1 MSDAQHKSIWKNRW
15 TFIMAATGSAVGLG
29 NIWKFPY
36 ITGEYGG
43 GAFVLVYLFCILLV
57 GIPVMMAEVMLGRIG
72 RTDPINS
79 MLSIS
84 KKADRSANWSVI
96 GYMGVITGLLILMFY
111 SVVAGWVIDYFVQS
125 VTGAYQNQTPE
136 QINEGFGLLYA
147 DNTRELIW
155 HTLFIAV
162 TTWVVARGVTN
173 GIGKTVETLMPVLF
187 ILLCVMLGY
196 SMANGE
202 FMRALAFM
210 FTPDFSKVTPDAIL
224 EALGHAFFTLSLGM
238 GAIMVYGAYM
248 PKKSSI
254 GKTVLLVGFFDTL
267 IALIAGL
274 VIFPLVFANGMES
287 DQSVGLMFKTLPIVF
302 SQMPGGIIFGSIF
315 FALVSIAALSSA
327 ISLIEP
333 GVAWLETRGVARV
346 KSAISLAAVA
356 WLGGVLCLFYGPVFD
371 FLDNLTTRFTLP
383 LGGLLIALF
392 VGWALPTKD
401 IHRYFNKT
409 PAAIYTLWLWSV
421 RVVAPAGVAIIM
433 AVKLSEW
440 LA

>member
-1 MSDAQHKSIWKNRW
+1 
-15 TFIMAATGSAVGLG
+15 L
-29 NIWKFPY
+29 
-36 ITGEYGG
+36 
-43 GAFVLVYLFCILLV
+43 
-57 GIPVMMAEVMLGRIG
+57 LGRIG

-79 MLSIS
+79 MINIS
-84 KKADRSANWSVI
+84 KRAKQSTSWSVI
-96 GYMGVITGLLILMFY
+96 GYMGVITGLCILMFY

-125 VTGAYQNQTPE
+125 VTGSYQTQTPE
-136 QINEGFGLLYA
+136 QINQLFGQLYA

-173 GIGKTVETLMPVLF
+173 GIGKTVETLMPLLF

-202 FMRALAFM
+202 FMKALAFM
-210 FTPDFSKVTPDAIL
+210 FTPDFSKLTADAIL
-224 EALGHAFFTLSLGM
+224 EALGHSFFTLSLGM

-254 GKTVLLVGFFDTL
+254 GKTILMVGFFDTL
-267 IALIAGL
+267 IALIAGMI
-274 VIFPLVFANGMES
+274 IFPLVFANGMES

-302 SQMPGGIIFGSIF
+302 SQMPGGIMFGSIF

-333 GVAWLETRGVARV
+333 GVAWLETKGYARV
-346 KSAISLAAVA
+346 KSAICLAVIA
-356 WLGGVLCLFYGPVFD
+356 WLGGVVCLFYGNVFD

-392 VGWALPTKD
+392 VGWALPAKNV
-401 IHRYFNKT
+401 HHYFQKT
-409 PAAIYTLWLWSV
+409 PAAIYLLWLWSV
-421 RVVAPAGVAIIM
+421 RVIAPAGIAIIM
-433 AVKLSEW
+433 AVKLTEW
-440 LA
+440 LV